1 MRDSVTFRDPASSR
15 LTINRHRNIA
25 LKLPLAVFAPECSL
39 GNSSPNRNHEK
50 MSPNGL
56 IFSWLGIRDD
66 YRTLIGVNGLDI
78 IEKKN
83 EEQNEENSHV

>member
-1 MRDSVTFRDPASSR
+1 MIRDV
-15 LTINRHRNIA
+15 
-25 LKLPLAVFAPECSL
+25 
-39 GNSSPNRNHEK
+39 
-50 MSPNGL
+50 GL
-56 IFSWLGIRDD
+56 ISCCRIWLGIRDD

>member
-1 MRDSVTFRDPASSR
+1 MQKNSGVR
-15 LTINRHRNIA
+15 
-25 LKLPLAVFAPECSL
+25 SL
-39 GNSSPNRNHEK
+39 SQLYKITEQELGQF
-50 MSPNGL
+50 
-56 IFSWLGIRDD
+56 IWLGIRDD